1 MDFSSAGKKAF
12 ARRTSQ
18 INAEAEKEFFI
29 CVHLRDLRASLD
41 SVAAG
46 RAGSWRLCDKI
57 PNQKS
62 KSVAVSRSDFSRGF
76 AWFAVVKI
84 VLVPN
89 EILLAATVRRI
100 TLKRCVG

>member
-46 RAGSWRLCDKI
+46 RAVL
-57 PNQKS
+57 
-62 KSVAVSRSDFSRGF
+62 SVA
-76 AWFAVVKI
+76 K
-84 VLVPN
+84 
-89 EILLAATVRRI
+89 
-100 TLKRCVG
+100 